1 MADAIINVL
10 MTTPQLIISGSI
22 AMDRIMNFNGQY
34 KDLIHPEKLHVLS
47 VSVFVD
53 KLETTKGGIG
63 AGIAYNSAQLGNQPI
78 LLGSVGRDAKDYIEE
93 LEQAG
98 INTGFIH
105 YSDLPTASFS
115 VLTDSDNNQV
125 GGFYPGAMFDADELT
140 LDKWQGQD
148 VFVLIAA
155 HAPDAMRKQAE
166 QCKSFKIRYMYDPG
180 QQVSNLEGS
189 DMAAGLDGAEIL
201 SLNDYEL
208 GLLCEKTGL
217 TPDQIK
223 AKTPILITTFGKEGS
238 MIEGTKV
245 PEPIKIPAT
254 KPDTVA
260 DPTGAG
266 DAYRAG
272 FLHGYLRGW
281 ELVKCGQLGSVW
293 ASFIVEKHGTLQEVD
308 LNKVKQRYE
317 ATFNERIEL

>member
-1 MADAIINVL
+1 
-10 MTTPQLIISGSI
+10 MTETQLIISGSI
-22 AMDRIMNFNGQY
+22 AMDRIMNFSGKY

-53 KLETTKGGIG
+53 KLEATKGGIG
-63 AGIAYNSAQLGNQPI
+63 AGIAYNSAQLGNHPI
-78 LLGSVGRDAKDYIEE
+78 LLGSVGDDAKSYIEE
-93 LEQAG
+93 LKTAG
-98 INTGFIH
+98 VNTEHVH

-125 GGFYPGAMFDADELT
+125 GGFYPGAMFDADALT
-140 LDKWQGQD
+140 LDRWQGED

-155 HAPDAMRKQAE
+155 HAPDAMRRQAE
-166 QCKSFKIRYMYDPG
+166 QSKQLDIRYMYDPG
-180 QQVSNLEGS
+180 QQVSNLEGEDLS
-189 DMAAGLDGAEIL
+189 AGLDGAEIL

-208 GLLCEKTGL
+208 GLFCEKTGL
-217 TPDQIK
+217 TAESIK
-223 AKTPILITTFGKEGS
+223 AKTPIVITTFGKEGS
-238 MIEGTKV
+238 VIEGSKV
-245 PEPIKIPAT
+245 DQPIKIPSA
-254 KPDTVA
+254 KPAQVQ

-281 ELVKCGQLGSVW
+281 DLVKCGQLGAVW

-308 LNKVKQRYE
+308 LDKVKDRYE
-317 ATFNERIEL
+317 TTFKERIEL